1 MPLEAKIV
9 LRTPSSYFTRPSPL
23 YPYFSETSF
32 RMSPESPQGP
42 FSHLRTR
49 ARAATASASPAEK
62 SRPSS
67 HLSPSQ
73 AMNPPAGSISQDAN
87 SGGQTR
93 VDMHARARAA
103 SGNTAIHGSL
113 SRHSSNI
120 YGRTPTA
127 TEAPLA
133 LRYTFD
139 PRAGARGNG

>member
-23 YPYFSETSF
+23 YPYISKTSF
-32 RMSPESPQGP
+32 RMSPEIPQGP

-49 ARAATASASPAEK
+49 ARAATDSASPAGK

-67 HLSPSQ
+67 RLSSSQ

-93 VDMHARARAA
+93 VDIHARARAT
-103 SGNTAIHGSL
+103 SGNTAVHGNL

-120 YGRTPTA
+120 
-127 TEAPLA
+127 
-133 LRYTFD
+133 
-139 PRAGARGNG
+139 NGKGP